1 MTPTVTQE
9 EVIPQ
14 VEVVRPQTTQEVT
27 MNLSQDEET
36 KEQGAQEEEE
46 VVPEVPQTQVTWEPE
61 KDEEVK
67 VDEIEFDITEGT
79 KVEEIKIEEESKE
92 EPN

>member
-27 MNLSQDEET
+27 MDLSQDEET

-67 VDEIEFDITEGT
+67 VEDIRFDVTEDT
-79 KVEEIKIEEESKE
+79 
-92 EPN
+92 

>member
-1 MTPTVTQE
+1 MIQE
-9 EVIPQ
+9 EVVPQ
-14 VEVVRPQTTQEVT
+14 VEVVAPQTIQEFT

-36 KEQGAQEEEE
+36 KDQGAQEEE

-79 KVEEIKIEEESKE
+79 KVEEIKIEEEAKD
-92 EPN
+92 EPK